1 MHLYKKIF
9 LVISLLIPA
18 NLASEYEISINY
30 ESGFEFTSQKLLF
43 ESLQKESSR
52 QGIENLIQNQDW
64 IKDYSITFRP
74 FKKKI
79 FISIKNR
86 EPIFIL
92 NDEYYY
98 DKDLIRFSFDKSKK
112 KLITVNGDIDNLND
126 ILLLI
131 NNMELNKSIK
141 FKVDSINYSYV
152 NGWDVQTDS
161 TLIRFG
167 KNISDNRL
175 KNFHDTVNY
184 LYENRKIPSIIDM
197 RYKDGVALSYGK

>member
-1 MHLYKKIF
+1 MRLYKKIF
-9 LVISLLIPA
+9 LVISLVIPV
-18 NLASEYEISINY
+18 NLAAEYEISINY

-167 KNISDNRL
+167 KNISDKRL